1 MANKIRYVQ
10 AMTLILGAIESPRDN
25 TIFDISELTNE
36 KSFVDDIVG
45 AGMKISKTPSMNLI
59 SQKRALF

>member
-36 KSFVDDIVG
+36 KSFVD
-45 AGMKISKTPSMNLI
+45 GMKISKTPSMNLI
-59 SQKRALF
+59 SQKRALV